1 MHRRTFFFALVAAV
15 AIPQSAAH
23 AAVGAT
29 PRAVVEQL
37 QSTLISVMQ
46 NAQKLGYAGRH
57 KRLKPVIEETHDLAG
72 IAQIAAGQH
81 WSQFT
86 PDQRKRFVDAFSE
99 LSVATYADRFDGYSG
114 EQFKINSERKLE
126 SGDVLVQSV
135 LAEQGGSSTRFDY
148 VLRQKEGGWAIV
160 NIVADGVSDLAI
172 KRAEYAGVLKS
183 EGVEALIKRIQ
194 AKTAAATKAK

>member
-1 MHRRTFFFALVAAV
+1 MHRRTFFFALAA
-15 AIPQSAAH
+15 ISATRASALH
-23 AAVGAT
+23 AASGAT

-46 NAQKLGYAGRH
+46 GAQKLGYAGRH
-57 KRLKPVIEETHDLAG
+57 KRLKPVVEETHDLAG

-86 PDQRKRFVDAFSE
+86 PEQRKRFVDAFSE

-126 SGDVLVQSV
+126 SGDVVVQSV
-135 LAEQGGSSTRFDY
+135 LAEPNGSSTRFDY
-148 VLRQKEGGWAIV
+148 VLRQKEGRWAIV

-183 EGVEALIKRIQ
+183 DGAEALIKRIQ
-194 AKTAAATKAK
+194 AKTADATKAK